1 MLTVNRALIIK
12 YLTEEDG
19 QNYATGFLL
28 EPIGE
33 VTALDVATT
42 LCAAFLQMNFKA
54 GKSHEEAVELLL
66 NLLNSMKNL
75 DFNMSENVH

>member
-12 YLTEEDG
+12 YLTEENG
-19 QNYATGFLL
+19 QNCATGFML

-42 LCAAFLQMNFKA
+42 LCASFLQMSFKA
-54 GKSHEEAVELLL
+54 GKSHEESRELLI
-66 NLLNSMKNL
+66 NLLDSMKDL
-75 DFNMSENVH
+75 DFNTSENVH